1 MALPVAQ
8 IEHGD
13 GRVELEDATH
23 AAISGSR
30 LYNRDLAPVPIAKRT
45 WNTYNYAALWIGMAH
60 CIPTYLLASGFIAL
74 GMAWWQAIGL
84 VAIGNLIVL
93 VPMLLN
99 SHAGTRYGIPFP
111 VLARAAYGVRGSNLP
126 AITRALV
133 ACGWFGIQSWIGG
146 GAVQL
151 LLTAIWGGWAKVG
164 MLGGFPATLWV
175 SFLLFWGIQMLLI
188 LRGMNAIRLFEN
200 WAAPIV
206 LVGALV
212 LLGWALHTA
221 GGLGPIMRTPGKS
234 LPFAVYAGG
243 VVAMIGYW
251 STLSLNMPDFTR
263 FSRSQRAQVI
273 GQSTALPITMTVF
286 AGIGVMITSATVV
299 IYGSAIWD
307 PLALVSRAVAPSSY
321 ATRLVVLVIAALM
334 AIIAT
339 ISVNVAANTVS
350 PANDFS
356 NAIPRFINFRRG
368 AVITGILG
376 ILLQPWRLLSDPHAY
391 IFTWLGGVSAGLG
404 TIAAVI
410 IADYWIYRRRELRL
424 ADLYRDDP
432 AGAYFY
438 RNGIN
443 WAAVIATLIG
453 FAVAFAGFILNLG
466 WGINIGVL
474 TQLSNYGFFT
484 GGLTSAALYL
494 TFVGPRR
501 DPAPSQPQLAATAE

>member
-1 MALPVAQ
+1 MASTSAQ
-8 IEHGD
+8 VVHAD
-13 GRVELEDATH
+13 GRVELADSAH
-23 AAISGSR
+23 AAIADSR
-30 LYNRDLAPVPIAKRT
+30 FYNRDLAPVPISKRT

-151 LLTAIWGGWAKVG
+151 LLTAIWSGWGKVG
-164 MLGGFPATLWV
+164 MLWGFPATLWI
-175 SFLLFWGIQMLLI
+175 SFLIFWGVQMLLI

-212 LLGWALHTA
+212 LLAWALHAA
-221 GGLGPIMRTPGKS
+221 GGLGPIMHTPGKS
-234 LPFAVYAGG
+234 LPFAVYAAG

-263 FSRSQRAQVI
+263 FSRSQRAQIV

-299 IYGSAIWD
+299 IYGSAIWN
-307 PLALVSRAVAPSSY
+307 PLALVGRAVAPAGY

-334 AIIAT
+334 AVIAT

-356 NAIPRFINFRRG
+356 NALPRYITFRRG
-368 AVITGILG
+368 AVITGVLG
-376 ILLQPWRLLSDPHAY
+376 IVLQPWRLLSDPHAY

-424 ADLYRDDP
+424 SDLYSDDP
-432 AGAYFY
+432 QGAYFY

-443 WAAVIATLIG
+443 WAGVNATLIG
-453 FAVAFAGFILNLG
+453 FVVAFAGFILNLG

-484 GGLTSAALYL
+484 GGLTSGILYL
-494 TFVGPRR
+494 AFVGIRQQ
-501 DPAPSQPQLAATAE
+501 PAPSQQQLLPTAE